1 MLGFGPGNPLGEDQ
15 WREEVGVAAE
25 STEQRAKGDAERQY
39 GMAMR
44 RALERNADEVRFVRG
59 LGMLM

>member
-1 MLGFGPGNPLGEDQ
+1 MGQHDPLGSHEWHDAL
-15 WREEVGVAAE
+15 EEQALSAAE
-25 STEQRAKGDAERQY
+25 KARQDAERQY

-59 LGMLM
+59 LGMGYTR